1 MVRRRTYAALP
12 LAPDPLPSAPLIL
25 PWSVMVSDNERFS
38 VVYGQNRLSQKYRT
52 AKASIATL
60 ARLYWRRSVLD
71 GDVHLV
77 ARFYFP
83 DARKRDAGNYRKAL
97 TDALTGVVYGDDSQL
112 AGEHYLKGAI
122 DRTNPRVEVCIADAP
137 FALDIAA

>member
-12 LAPDPLPSAPLIL
+12 LAPDPWPAAPLVL
-25 PWSVMVSDNERFS
+25 PWACVVSDNDRFI
-38 VVYGQNRLSQKYRT
+38 VVYGENRLSPKYRT
-52 AKASIATL
+52 AKQQIAQR
-60 ARLYWRRSVLD
+60 AALYWRRPMLD
-71 GDVHLV
+71 GEVHLL

-97 TDALTGVVYGDDSQL
+97 TDALTGVIYADDSQL

-122 DRTNPRVEVCIADAP
+122 DRTNPRVEVTL
-137 FALDIAA
+137 ALTSFFTEEAA

>member
-12 LAPDPLPSAPLIL
+12 LAPDPLPAAPLIL
-25 PWSVMVSDNERFS
+25 PWACVVSDNDRFI
-38 VVYGQNRLSQKYRT
+38 VVYGENRLSPKYRT
-52 AKASIATL
+52 AKQQIAQR
-60 ARLYWRRSVLD
+60 AVLYWRRAQMI
-71 GDVHLV
+71 GDVHLL

-97 TDALTGVVYGDDSQL
+97 TDALTGIVYTDDSQL

-122 DRTNPRVEVCIADAP
+122 DRERPRVEVTISDTP
-137 FALDIAA
+137 FLVESAA